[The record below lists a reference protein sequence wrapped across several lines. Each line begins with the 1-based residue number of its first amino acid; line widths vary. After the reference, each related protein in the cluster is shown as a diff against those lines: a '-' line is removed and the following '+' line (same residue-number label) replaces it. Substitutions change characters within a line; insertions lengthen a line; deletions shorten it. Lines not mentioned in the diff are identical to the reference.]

1 MAKNDV
7 SIKLYRRL
15 AKKRYLKGKH
25 SYTHERISVPI
36 PSRLH
41 DMIKPFLNQ
50 HLEIDMTRKN
60 DRFLITLHA
69 AKTFRHAENTSVKL
83 PPKGNANPKF

>member
-1 MAKNDV
+1 MARGDPT
-7 SIKLYRRL
+7 IKLYRRL
-15 AKKRYLKGKH
+15 SRKRYLKGK
-25 SYTHERISVPI
+25 YAYEHERISVPI

-60 DRFLITLHA
+60 DHILITLHP
-69 AKTFRHAENTSVKL
+69 AKTFRHAENTSEKL
-83 PPKGNANPKF
+83 PQKSSS